1 MIRTFIS
8 AALILCVSRGATAQT
23 VAMTPAGQV
32 VTSSEVIDTGKDS
45 ALRMTVPVMVNGQ
58 GPFQFVIDTG
68 ADRTV
73 ISRDLADRLGLAD
86 AGTATLHSMGGQ
98 SKVKIVKVD
107 SVQVSTNTIRNMRV
121 AALPGENIG
130 ADGLLGI
137 DALKKQRIVMDFVA
151 ETMVVEPST
160 APEAAIA
167 ADDALIVVTARTR
180 LGQLVMVDADAGG
193 VPISVVVDTGAQNSI
208 GNGRLRSLLVKR
220 VSGTTIKQIQMVDV
234 LGRKTNADYTVVSKL
249 RIGGVGLG
257 NAAVAFADAHPF
269 VIFNLAKKPSM
280 LLGIETLRIFKRV
293 SIDFATRK
301 VKFLLPGE
309 R

>member
-1 MIRTFIS
+1 MIRTIVIV
-8 AALILCVSRGATAQT
+8 AALLGVSSNTYAQT
-23 VAMTPAGQV
+23 VAVTPAGQILI
-32 VTSSEVIDTGKDS
+32 SSEVIDTGKDK

-68 ADRTV
+68 ADRSV
-73 ISRDLADRLGLAD
+73 ISRELAQRLGLKED
-86 AGTATLHSMGGQ
+86 GTATLHSIGGQ
-98 SKVKIVKVD
+98 SRVGIVKVD
-107 SVQVSTNTIRNMRV
+107 AMQVSTNIIRNMRI
-121 AALPGENIG
+121 AALPATNIG

-167 ADDALIVVTARTR
+167 PDDNLIIVTARTR

-193 VPISVVVDTGAQNSI
+193 EPISVVVDTGAQNSI
-208 GNGRLRSLLVKR
+208 ANARLRNLLVKR
-220 VSGTTIKQIQMVDV
+220 VSGTTIKQIQLIDV
-234 LGRKTNADYTVVSKL
+234 LGRKTIADYTIVSKL

-257 NAAVAFADAHPF
+257 NAAIAFAEAHPF
-269 VIFNLAKKPSM
+269 KLFGLSRKPAM
-280 LLGIETLRIFKRV
+280 FLGVETLRLFKRV